1 MFWLRNK
8 KTNAQ
13 LPTII
18 WRPVDMGLFKS
29 FNSLVLVSNV
39 LRNEKQL
46 KLCLFVCLFVCLFD
60 VSFEQPFS

>member
-46 KLCLFVCLFVCLFD
+46 KLCLFVCLFV
-60 VSFEQPFS
+60 